1 MTHLLLIREVSERT
15 RVPVD
20 TLRYWRHLGVGPE
33 SAKLGRR
40 IVYRESDVD
49 AFVDAQFGA
58 HRDGHRDPQPVA

>member
-1 MTHLLLIREVSERT
+1 MTRLHTIREVSERT

-20 TLRYWRHLGVGPE
+20 TLRYWRHLGTGPE

-49 AFVDAQFGA
+49 AFVAAQFTGQPRHA
-58 HRDGHRDPQPVA
+58 DPQLA